1 MPVLAAPLE
10 ALAALGFILAGVP
23 VYFITQSSYAAQP
36 DGLIGRFKA
45 WAASLYPSSRVGR
58 GGWTRLATEG
68 EVEDVEM
75 HTAPR

>member
-1 MPVLAAPLE
+1 
-10 ALAALGFILAGVP
+10 

-45 WAASLYPSSRVGR
+45 WAVSLYPGGRLGR

-68 EVEDVEM
+68 EGGEGGEDVEM